1 MSELFEHQPEID
13 YLAKDYASFRRLM
26 LDQLSLLAPEWQE
39 GSPADLGHSLVE
51 LLAYAADYL
60 SYHQDAV
67 ATEAYL
73 GTARL
78 RRSIKRHARLL
89 DYHLHEGCNAR
100 AWIHVEVSNT
110 DAIFIPRGTRF
121 VTHGADNPSQFVLA
135 PEELNQHLL
144 RHPASVVFESLH
156 DARVR
161 PEHNHFLFHTR
172 GGLHDRYLRRGA
184 TRALLEGHAGLGLA
198 PGDVLVFE
206 QIIDEVT
213 GLSGGV
219 DPRRRHAVRLTEAR
233 PVSPQGPWLIAWPSV
248 DALPFDLHIA
258 PFEGQNDLPPDSAA
272 KFGASRPP
280 VSVARGNIILADH
293 GQTIADEHLPQVRP
307 RERYRPYLRFSDLT
321 YAVPYEH
328 HLARQQPAQAT
339 LAQLPYQARAA
350 IELYEEVAQA
360 EESADESLHLDRRRW
375 TLQRELISSGQFDR
389 HFVVEMEGTGR
400 AYLRFGFQGMGRLP
414 VSGAR
419 FVTTYRVGNGSAG
432 NVGPDAVNLIVSD
445 VAPELVRRV
454 SNLLPARGGTNA
466 EPMEET
472 RLHAPQVARSPA
484 RCVTPADY
492 ITMALDHPAV
502 AQAAAEIRWTGSW
515 FTAFLYVRR
524 SGSALVDE
532 AFRREVAAFMAP
544 YLMTGYEI
552 EVLPA
557 RYVPLAINLA
567 VQIDAAHHRLTAR
580 ERIMDR
586 LTNGQQADEQPGFFH
601 PSRFNFGQTLH
612 QSELIA
618 AIMALPGVRDV
629 QVIRFGRQDGR
640 PLVDPIP
647 LAPTEVI
654 EFSPAWLELTVEG
667 GR

>member
-1 MSELFEHQPEID
+1 MSELFDHQPEID

-39 GSPADLGHSLVE
+39 NSPADLGHALVE

-89 DYHLHEGCNAR
+89 DYRLHEGCNAR
-100 AWIHVEVSNT
+100 AWIHVEIVDT
-110 DAIFIPRGTRF
+110 DAVSIPRGARF
-121 VTHGADNPSQFVLA
+121 VTHGADDPAQFVLA
-135 PEELNQHLL
+135 PDELNRHLL
-144 RHPASVVFESLH
+144 RHPAAIVFESLH
-156 DARVR
+156 DAILR
-161 PEHNHFLFHTR
+161 PDHNHFLFHTK

-184 TRALLEGHAGLGLA
+184 TRTLLEGNAGLGLA

-233 PVSPQGPWLIAWPSV
+233 PIGPYGPWLIAWSSV
-248 DALPFDLHIA
+248 DALPFDLYIA
-258 PFEGQNDLPPDSAA
+258 PFEGQYDLPPDSAEV
-272 KFGASRPP
+272 FGTNRPP

-307 RERYRPYLRFSDLT
+307 HERYRPYLRFSNLT

-328 HLARQQPAQAT
+328 HLARQEPAQVTVEQVAHK
-339 LAQLPYQARAA
+339 AGAA
-350 IELYEEVAQA
+350 IELYEEIGRAD
-360 EESADESLHLDRRRW
+360 ESATDSLHLDRRRW

-432 NVGPDAVNLIVSD
+432 NVGPDAIDLMVSD
-445 VAPELVRRV
+445 IAPELVRRV

-466 EPMEET
+466 ESMEET
-472 RLHAPQVARSPA
+472 RLHAPQVARSAA
-484 RCVTPADY
+484 RCVTPGDY
-492 ITMALDHPAV
+492 VTMALGHPAV
-502 AQAAAEIRWTGSW
+502 TQAAAEVRWTGSW
-515 FTAFLYVRR
+515 FTAFLLVRR
-524 SGSALVDE
+524 SGNALVDE
-532 AFRREVAAFMAP
+532 AFRREVAAFMTP

-557 RYVPLAINLA
+557 RYVPLAISLA
-567 VQIDAAHHRLTAR
+567 VQIDDRHHRLTAR
-580 ERIMDR
+580 ERILDY
-586 LTNGQQADEQPGFFH
+586 LSNGERADEQPGFFH
-601 PSRFNFGQTLH
+601 PSHFDFGQTLH

-618 AIMALPGVRDV
+618 PIMSLPGVRDV
-629 QVIRFGRQDGR
+629 QISRFGRQDGR

-654 EFSPAWLELTVEG
+654 EFRPSWLELIVEG